1 MAQTRTNADSILKEF
16 YLPGAQ
22 EQLNN
27 DIPILTYAEKNTKDI
42 EGRRAILAPHTKRSS
57 GIGARAESGTLPTA
71 GNQTWAEERIS
82 MFYNYGRI
90 QVSGP
95 LMRSTA
101 SDRGSFVRAVDAE
114 MKGITMDLKRDV
126 NRQCWGD
133 GTGAIA
139 GFSGGGA
146 SSNTATVLVPLA
158 TTAESTQIG
167 QLEPGMVVD
176 VGTAASP
183 TLRAT
188 GITLTRVSDATSGAA
203 VVLFATALTASST
216 DFIFRTG
223 NGGVVGTN
231 QKEITGLQ
239 LIVDSTGTLHNVD
252 PTVNPT
258 WSATENGNSGTNR
271 SLTESLMAKVV
282 MDIHLAG
289 GEDPNLGVGS
299 PGVYRAF
306 ANLQTSLKRYT
317 NTRDLK
323 GGWVG
328 LDFAAGVSPVPITS
342 DRDCPNHQL
351 YFLNTKYL
359 TEFQM
364 SDWEFMEEDGA
375 VLNRVAN
382 TDAYEATLFKY
393 HELATQKRNAHGKLV
408 DLTEA
413 N

>member
-1 MAQTRTNADSILKEF
+1 MGQTRSNADAILKEF

-27 DIPILTYAEKNTKDI
+27 DIPLLAHVEKNTKDI
-42 EGRRAILAPHTKRSS
+42 EGRRAILAPHTRRSS

-71 GNQTWAEERIS
+71 VNQTWAEERIS
-82 MFYNYGRI
+82 LFYNYGRVNI
-90 QVSGP
+90 SGP
-95 LMRSTA
+95 LMKSTT

-114 MKGITMDLKRDV
+114 MKGITTDLKRDV

-139 GFSGGGA
+139 NFSGGGA

-167 QLEPGMVVD
+167 QIEPGMVVD
-176 VGTAASP
+176 IGTLASP
-183 TLRAT
+183 TSVAT
-188 GITLTRVSDATSGAA
+188 GVTVTRVSDSTSGAA
-203 VVLFATALTASST
+203 VLLFATALTASST
-216 DFIFRTG
+216 SYLFRTG

-231 QKEITGLQ
+231 QKELTGLQ
-239 LIVDSTGTLHNVD
+239 LIVDSSGTLHNV
-252 PTVNPT
+252 
-258 WSATENGNSGTNR
+258 SATTEPSWASVENGNSGTNR

-289 GEDPNLGVGS
+289 GEDPDIGIGS
-299 PGVYRAF
+299 PGVYRAY
-306 ANLQTSLKRYT
+306 ANLLTSLKRYT

-323 GGWVG
+323 GGWSG
-328 LDFAAGVSPVPITS
+328 LDFAAGVKPIPITS

-351 YFLNTKYL
+351 FFLNTKYL

-364 SDWEFMEEDGA
+364 SDWEWMEEDGA
-375 VLNRVAN
+375 VLSRVAN
-382 TDAYEATLFKY
+382 TDAYEAILFKY
-393 HELATQKRNAHGKLV
+393 HELATEKRNAHGKIV

-413 N
+413 S